1 MDRVTLQDVAN
12 QAGVSIKTVSRVLN
26 NEPNVASD
34 TADKVKQAMHTLK
47 YVPNFAA
54 RNLSRGQAM
63 AIGLVIGWPINN
75 PYVSALIDY
84 SLKES
89 LCHGYSLALFSLYLG
104 SSKQVVDACLGGQVD
119 GLILDTRA
127 GDDEELVSQLHAL
140 NLPYVVIHP
149 NRKNSY
155 SKASCVEI
163 DNMMAAKQATG
174 YLIAIGH
181 RAIGYV
187 GTNIGFSHEKERE
200 DGYQRAFVEAGLPC
214 NPEWCYTGNLH
225 DSAFEVGFSGSMNL
239 LSSCKELTAFFAE
252 TDEVAFGVVNA
263 VWQSGLKV
271 PDDISVIGFDDIV
284 YASMIAPPLTTV
296 HQPLDE
302 ILRIAVEQIIKMI
315 NEPGGSL
322 VDVILPTRL
331 VVRQTCRP
339 PRRVDEGL
347 ELSSRNMPSK
357 SVNPEKQH
365 STVT

>member
-34 TADKVKQAMHTLK
+34 TSNKVKQAMQTLK

-54 RNLSRGQAM
+54 RNLSRGRAM

-89 LCHGYSLALFSLYLG
+89 SCHGYSLALFSLYLG

-127 GDDEELVSQLHAL
+127 GDDEGLVSQLHEL
-140 NLPYVVIHP
+140 NLPYVVVHP
-149 NRKNSY
+149 NRKNAY
-155 SKASCVEI
+155 SKASFVQI
-163 DNMMAAKQATG
+163 DNMLAAKQATG
-174 YLIAIGH
+174 YLIALGH

-187 GTNIGFSHEKERE
+187 GTNIGFSHERERE
-200 DGYQRAFVEAGLPC
+200 DGYRKAFVEAGLLHDPQ
-214 NPEWCYTGNLH
+214 WCYTGKLL

-263 VWQSGLKV
+263 IWQSGLKV

-284 YASMIAPPLTTV
+284 YASMIAPPLTTI

-315 NEPGGSL
+315 NEPGGSP

-331 VVRQTCRP
+331 VVRQTCKP
-339 PRRVDEGL
+339 PRRADHRL
-347 ELSSRNMPSK
+347 ELLPRNLSSQRAD
-357 SVNPEKQH
+357 PEKQQ
-365 STVT
+365 SPV